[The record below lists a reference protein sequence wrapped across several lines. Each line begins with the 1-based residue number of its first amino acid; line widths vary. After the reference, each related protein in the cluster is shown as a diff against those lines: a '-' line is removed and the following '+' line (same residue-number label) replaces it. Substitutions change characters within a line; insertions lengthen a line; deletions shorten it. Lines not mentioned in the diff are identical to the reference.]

1 MKHVV
6 SVKKIILSDK
16 QSAQPQLDWEQKYVK
31 LDLSRICYFM
41 ENVSEEEDHEI
52 AVVGEDIFH
61 AIVQVETEE
70 GLI

>member
-1 MKHVV
+1 
-6 SVKKIILSDK
+6 
-16 QSAQPQLDWEQKYVK
+16 
-31 LDLSRICYFM
+31 M
-41 ENVSEEEDHEI
+41 ENVSEEEDHDV